1 MARPIE
7 ASPVVTGE
15 DAKKILKE
23 IREGTP
29 LTPERKEIFR
39 KADEIFRNFGH
50 VFSINREPK

>member
-15 DAKKILKE
+15 DAEKILKE

-29 LTPERKEIFR
+29 LTPERIELFKR
-39 KADEIFRNFGH
+39 ADEIFRNSG
-50 VFSINREPK
+50 SIFRMNHETP